1 MNNNH
6 NTPKFI
12 NLSNHPSSGWEK
24 GQLTAAQRIG
34 DIVDLPFPPVTPGAS
49 ADEVKQMAR
58 ELVEH
63 IMEMGDPAT
72 LTVHIMGEMTLAF
85 IIVKMLK
92 ELGIRCVA
100 STTERKTT
108 YNADGTKLSEF
119 SFVKFREY

>member
-1 MNNNH
+1 ML
-6 NTPKFI
+6 I
-12 NLSNHPSSGWEK
+12 NLSNHPSRYWDER
-24 GQLTAAQRIG
+24 QMEAACSYG
-34 DIVDLPFPPVTPGAS
+34 EVVDIPFPVVAPD
-49 ADEVKQMAR
+49 ADSQ
-58 ELVEH
+58 ELEALAHGCVLK
-63 IMEMGDPAT
+63 ILSMGEANSI
-72 LTVHIMGEMTLAF
+72 TVHIMGEMTLAF